1 MTTSEKVAYLKGLTE
16 GLGIDPAQKEGKILS
31 TILDI
36 LEDLALDQEDLASDI
51 AELDEGLDAVS
62 DDQEDLASDIAE
74 LDEGLDAVSDDLEDV
89 ETVLFGDPEDEDEDW
104 DDEEAED
111 WDGETTF
118 YECECPVCGET
129 VTFDEDVLAKGS
141 IQCPACG
148 ETLEFDTGSDE
159 AKPEE

>member
-1 MTTSEKVAYLKGLTE
+1 MTTAEKVAYLKGLTE
-16 GLGIDPAQKEGKILS
+16 GLGIDPEKKEGKILT

-36 LEDLALDQEDLASDI
+36 LEDLAI
-51 AELDEGLDAVS
+51 
-62 DDQEDLASDIAE
+62 DQEDLASDIAE

-89 ETVLFGDPEDEDEDW
+89 ETILFGDEEDDDE

-111 WDGETTF
+111 WDGETAF
-118 YECECPVCGET
+118 YECECPACGET

-148 ETLEFDTGSDE
+148 ETLEFDLDESGSDE
-159 AKPEE
+159 E

>member
-62 DDQEDLASDIAE
+62 DD
-74 LDEGLDAVSDDLEDV
+74 LEDV
-89 ETVLFGDPEDEDEDW
+89 ETVLFGEPDEDEDW

-118 YECECPVCGET
+118 YECECPACGET
-129 VTFDEDVLAKGS
+129 VTFDEAVLAKGS
-141 IQCPACG
+141 IQCPSCG
-148 ETLEFDTGSDE
+148 ETLEFE
-159 AKPEE
+159 AGDGEDKSEE

>member
-16 GLGIDPAQKEGKILS
+16 GLGIDPAQKEGKILA

-36 LEDLALDQEDLASDI
+36 LEDLAL
-51 AELDEGLDAVS
+51 
-62 DDQEDLASDIAE
+62 DQEDLASDIAE

-148 ETLEFDTGSDE
+148 ETLEFDLDGDGSDE
-159 AKPEE
+159 E